1 MNKCSTA
8 ERIRELRI
16 TNHMT
21 QLELAQRADLERK
34 AISRYESGLNT
45 PGGKALATLAQIFS
59 VSADY
64 LLCLTD
70 DPTPSPLLESELSPL
85 EREVVMTLRRF
96 RSEEDRRRFVDEIRR
111 FIARAEATS

>member
-1 MNKCSTA
+1 M
-8 ERIRELRI
+8 
-16 TNHMT
+16 NHMT

-45 PGGKALATLAQIFS
+45 PGGKALATLAQIFG

-70 DPTPSPLLESELSPL
+70 DPTPPPMFESELSAL
-85 EREVVMTLRRF
+85 EREVVLFLRRLP
-96 RSEEDRRRFVDEIRR
+96 SEGERRRLMDELKT
-111 FIARAEATS
+111 FIARAEASS